1 MLFPDAPRPPPRVFS
16 SAKSH
21 VSACVRV
28 RMTTV
33 YVQPA
38 AHLTK
43 LVLQMFAFL
52 NKNVWHT
59 FLLNHRK
66 LICIQIVPLW
76 GNRNNKQLGNKTVE
90 RYILL

>member
-1 MLFPDAPRPPPRVFS
+1 MRVC
-16 SAKSH
+16 

-38 AHLTK
+38 VRLTK
-43 LVLQMFAFL
+43 PVLQMFAFL
-52 NKNVWHT
+52 NKNVWRT

-76 GNRNNKQLGNKTVE
+76 GNHNNKQLGNKTVE